1 MDESLKNI
9 DLDNAEFQ
17 TLWKLMH
24 ETNNP
29 IFLTGKAGTGK
40 STFLK
45 YITAKL
51 RKKFVV
57 LAPTGIAAVNVKGVT
72 LHSFFKLPFRPILP
86 NDPEFQVKGGKI
98 YEALKY
104 SKEKQRLIQKT
115 EIIIID
121 EISMVRVD
129 IIDAV
134 DKILRAYCNRNLPF
148 GGKQLLLVG
157 DLFQLEPVV
166 KSDQKR
172 ILSQFYNSPY
182 FFDALAFKHLNLI
195 PVELKKVYRQDD
207 NSFIQVLDN
216 IRGGI
221 NLKEAIGV
229 INSRMIDPDHFTEE
243 DYVIQLS
250 TRRDSVD
257 FTNQRRLGLLEG
269 KEFEFKGK
277 VEGEFNQNNL
287 PTDELLKLK
296 LGSQVIFIKNDLE
309 KRWYNGT
316 IGKLI
321 EIDGK
326 EITIEL
332 EDGLIVNIEEEKWS
346 NIRYRYDNEQDK
358 IIEDEIGS
366 FIQYPIK
373 LAWAITIHKSQGL
386 TFEKVYIDMQGGAF
400 AAGQTYV
407 ALSRCRSLEGMTVKT
422 PVAARD
428 IIIND
433 RVVQFMMNTN
443 NKLLIDKELL
453 RSQSAKELLSA
464 YHSYQ
469 KELYTE
475 SMINFMAV
483 ILKQPDL
490 FTPLVQRFI
499 RILMVKI
506 ENKLAEKDEFIAN
519 LLDRVKKYIDD

>member
-1 MDESLKNI
+1 
-9 DLDNAEFQ
+9 
-17 TLWKLMH
+17 
-24 ETNNP
+24 
-29 IFLTGKAGTGK
+29 
-40 STFLK
+40 
-45 YITAKL
+45 
-51 RKKFVV
+51 
-57 LAPTGIAAVNVKGVT
+57 
-72 LHSFFKLPFRPILP
+72 
-86 NDPEFQVKGGKI
+86 
-98 YEALKY
+98 
-104 SKEKQRLIQKT
+104 
-115 EIIIID
+115 
-121 EISMVRVD
+121 
-129 IIDAV
+129 
-134 DKILRAYCNRNLPF
+134 
-148 GGKQLLLVG
+148 
-157 DLFQLEPVV
+157 
-166 KSDQKR
+166 
-172 ILSQFYNSPY
+172 
-182 FFDALAFKHLNLI
+182 
-195 PVELKKVYRQDD
+195 
-207 NSFIQVLDN
+207 
-216 IRGGI
+216 
-221 NLKEAIGV
+221 
-229 INSRMIDPDHFTEE
+229 MIDPDHFIEE
-243 DYVIQLS
+243 DYIIQLS

-257 FTNQRRLGLLEG
+257 YTNQRRLGLLEG

-287 PTDELLKLK
+287 PTDEILKLK

-326 EITIEL
+326 DITIEL

-358 IIEDEIGS
+358 IIEDEVGS

-464 YHSYQ
+464 YQSYQ

>member
-1 MDESLKNI
+1 M
-9 DLDNAEFQ
+9 
-17 TLWKLMH
+17 
-24 ETNNP
+24 
-29 IFLTGKAGTGK
+29 
-40 STFLK
+40 
-45 YITAKL
+45 
-51 RKKFVV
+51 
-57 LAPTGIAAVNVKGVT
+57 
-72 LHSFFKLPFRPILP
+72 
-86 NDPEFQVKGGKI
+86 
-98 YEALKY
+98 
-104 SKEKQRLIQKT
+104 
-115 EIIIID
+115 
-121 EISMVRVD
+121 
-129 IIDAV
+129 
-134 DKILRAYCNRNLPF
+134 
-148 GGKQLLLVG
+148 
-157 DLFQLEPVV
+157 
-166 KSDQKR
+166 
-172 ILSQFYNSPY
+172 
-182 FFDALAFKHLNLI
+182 
-195 PVELKKVYRQDD
+195 
-207 NSFIQVLDN
+207 
-216 IRGGI
+216 
-221 NLKEAIGV
+221 
-229 INSRMIDPDHFTEE
+229 
-243 DYVIQLS
+243 
-250 TRRDSVD
+250 
-257 FTNQRRLGLLEG
+257 
-269 KEFEFKGK
+269 
-277 VEGEFNQNNL
+277 
-287 PTDELLKLK
+287 K

-358 IIEDEIGS
+358 IIEDEVGS

-464 YHSYQ
+464 YQSYQ